1 MLKKIIKNLKPSSTL
16 RMNEIS
22 NKLESKGKKIY
33 RFGFGQSPFQVPDD
47 VVNELKNNAHQNKYL
62 SMQGL
67 SELRTAISKY
77 SSTKNSQNYKSENII
92 VGPGTK
98 ELMFLLQLLFDGDI
112 LLPAPSWVSYAPQA
126 LLSRNRTHWIIT
138 KSENNW
144 FPTGEEIEKV
154 ILKDRKKN
162 YLLFLNSPNNPSGQ
176 ICNNLKEIST
186 IAKKYNILILSDE
199 IYSELSFHEN
209 FQSIS
214 QFYPEKTII
223 STGLS
228 LSLIHI

>member
-67 SELRTAISKY
+67 NELRTAISKY
-77 SSTKNSQNYKSENII
+77 SSNKYSQNYKPENII

-126 LLSRNRTHWIIT
+126 LLSRNRTHWIVT

-162 YLLFLNSPNNPSGQ
+162 YLLF
-176 ICNNLKEIST
+176 
-186 IAKKYNILILSDE
+186 
-199 IYSELSFHEN
+199 
-209 FQSIS
+209 
-214 QFYPEKTII
+214 
-223 STGLS
+223 
-228 LSLIHI
+228 